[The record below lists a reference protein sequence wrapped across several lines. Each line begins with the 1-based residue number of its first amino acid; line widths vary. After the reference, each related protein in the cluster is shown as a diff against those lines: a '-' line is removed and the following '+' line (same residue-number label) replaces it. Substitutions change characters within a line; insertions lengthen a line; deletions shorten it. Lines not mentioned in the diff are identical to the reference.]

1 MYCKFILISYQV
13 KVLPVYIVDVKN
25 HVLYFSMFK
34 EIIRLGLQ
42 DLFFS
47 FFKKIQFTP
56 YLKNAGRFLTF
67 RLHLSL

>member
-1 MYCKFILISYQV
+1 MYSKFILISYQV
-13 KVLPVYIVDVKN
+13 KVVSVYIVDVKN

-34 EIIRLGLQ
+34 EIIRRGLQ

-47 FFKKIQFTP
+47 LFKKIQFTL

-67 RLHLSL
+67 RLLLSL

>member
-1 MYCKFILISYQV
+1 MYSKFILISYQV
-13 KVLPVYIVDVKN
+13 KVVSVYVVDVKN

-67 RLHLSL
+67 LLHLSL

>member
-1 MYCKFILISYQV
+1 MYSKFILISYQV
-13 KVLPVYIVDVKN
+13 KVVSVYVVDVKN

-56 YLKNAGRFLTF
+56 YFKNAGRFLTF
-67 RLHLSL
+67 LLHLSL